1 MIIRFS
7 TKNNYNG
14 NRHQLEVDTDK
25 KEYQYGYFLFYEADI
40 KNLTNKQL
48 KKIIDILIAHNF
60 KKG

>member
-1 MIIRFS
+1 MIIRIE
-7 TKNNYNG
+7 TKYNYNG

-25 KEYQYGYFLFYEADI
+25 KEYQYGYFLFYGADI